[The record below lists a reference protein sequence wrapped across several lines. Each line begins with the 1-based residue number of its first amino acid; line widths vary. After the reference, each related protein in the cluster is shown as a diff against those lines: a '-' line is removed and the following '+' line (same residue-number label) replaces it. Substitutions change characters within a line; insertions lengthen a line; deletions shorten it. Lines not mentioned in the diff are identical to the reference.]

1 MLVISDIKVLRATVK
16 AWRQEGHSIAFVP
29 TMGNLHQ
36 GHLKLVDEARQRAD
50 KVIVSIFVNPMQFGA
65 NEDLAKYPRT
75 LAEDCAG
82 LTDHQADAVFTPTPE
97 LIYPKGLDVQT
108 AVDVPFIGDN
118 HCGASRPG
126 HFRGVSTIV
135 TKLFNLVQPDIA
147 LFGKKDYQQLAVI
160 RALTIDLSFPIEII
174 GIDTERA
181 ADGLALSSRNGYL
194 SAEQRATAPLI
205 YQQLQWLAQQIRD
218 QGASDF
224 RALEQQVRESLSQ
237 AGFRPD
243 YVNICQRHNL
253 ELANDLSSP
262 LVILLAAYL
271 GTTRLIDNLEV

>member
-16 AWRQEGHSIAFVP
+16 AWRQEGHTVAFVP

-97 LIYPKGLDVQT
+97 LIYPKGLEVQT

-194 SAEQRATAPLI
+194 SPEQRATAPLI

-218 QGASDF
+218 EGASDF
-224 RALEQQVRESLSQ
+224 RALEQQVRETLSQ

-253 ELANDLSSP
+253 ELAKDSKSP

>member
-16 AWRQEGHSIAFVP
+16 AWRQEGHTVAFVP

-50 KVIVSIFVNPMQFGA
+50 KVVVSIFVNPMQFGA

-97 LIYPKGLDVQT
+97 LIYPKGLEVQT

-224 RALEQQVRESLSQ
+224 RALEQQVRETLSQ

-253 ELANDLSSP
+253 ELANDSKSP

>member
-1 MLVISDIKVLRATVK
+1 MLVISDIKVLRATVR
-16 AWRQEGHSIAFVP
+16 AWRQAGQTVAFVP
-29 TMGNLHQ
+29 TMGNLHS
-36 GHLKLVDEARQRAD
+36 GHFKLVDEARQRAD
-50 KVIVSIFVNPMQFGA
+50 RVIVSIFVNPMQFGA

-75 LAEDCAG
+75 LTEDCAG

-97 LIYPKGLDVQT
+97 LIYPRGLEAQT
-108 AVDVPFIGDN
+108 AVEVPKVGDQ

-126 HFRGVSTIV
+126 HFRGVATIV
-135 TKLFNLVQPDIA
+135 SKLFNLVQPDIA

-160 RALTIDLSFPIEII
+160 RQLTTDLSFPIEII

-194 SAEQRATAPLI
+194 STEARATAPLI
-205 YQQLQWLAQQIRD
+205 YQQLQWLRQQIS
-218 QGASDF
+218 GGFADF
-224 RALEQQVRESLSQ
+224 RALEQQVADTLSQ
-237 AGFRPD
+237 AGFRAD
-243 YVNICQRHNL
+243 YIHICDRQTL
-253 ELANDLSSP
+253 ELADSNSKP